1 MADVNDRPL
10 GVIPYGLLDPGEQ
23 VYAEA
28 QADGGAIVVT
38 DRRVAVAVM
47 PERFHLDVPFEAL
60 RRIQF
65 DIERERPATLV
76 LVPEHPR
83 DEPVVLSVQPEQYES
98 IARLLAVLGRRLH
111 DVATSASR
119 ERVGR
124 HDRGATSA

>member
-10 GVIPYGLLDPGEQ
+10 GVPYGLLDPGEQ

-65 DIERERPATLV
+65 DIERERP
-76 LVPEHPR
+76 EPR
-83 DEPVVLSVQPEQYES
+83 GGLNAQHRR
-98 IARLLAVLGRRLH
+98 ARACR
-111 DVATSASR
+111 SA
-119 ERVGR
+119 
-124 HDRGATSA
+124 A